1 MDDDFIVINGIDDA
15 ILGNFDSV
23 KDAAKFIAKKKEA
36 LKNYDKDNPRPSHR
50 FHIYQ
55 HVDTL

>member
-23 KDAAKFIAKKKEA
+23 KDAAKFIAERKKA
-36 LKNYDKDNPRPSHR
+36 LKNYDKDNPRLSHI

-55 HVDTL
+55 HVATL

>member
-1 MDDDFIVINGIDDA
+1 MDDDFIVINGIDDE

-23 KDAAKFIAKKKEA
+23 KDAAKFIAERKKA
-36 LKNYDKDNPRPSHR
+36 LKFYDKNNPRPSHI

>member
-1 MDDDFIVINGIDDA
+1 MDDDFIVINGIDDE

-23 KDAAKFIAKKKEA
+23 KDAAKFIAERKKA

-55 HVDTL
+55 HVDTI